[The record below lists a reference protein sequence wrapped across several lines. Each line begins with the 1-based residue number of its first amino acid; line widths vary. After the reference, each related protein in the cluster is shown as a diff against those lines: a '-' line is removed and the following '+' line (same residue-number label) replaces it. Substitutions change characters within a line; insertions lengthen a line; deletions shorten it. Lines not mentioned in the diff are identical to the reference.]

1 LIEKVATLEEL
12 GEITNYTKRT
22 VVKFWAEWC
31 QPCKKLAPHFEA
43 AADKSTATFVE
54 IDIENCEKKILDA
67 YRIQS
72 VPVVL
77 YFNMDR
83 FEVTA
88 IEGRT
93 SLQILKEIGE

>member
-1 LIEKVATLEEL
+1 MIEQITTFDEL
-12 GEITNYTKRT
+12 ANVTNSNKRT

-31 QPCKKLAPHFEA
+31 QPCKKLAPHFKA
-43 AADKSTATFVE
+43 ASEKSAAVFVE

-67 YRIQS
+67 YGIQS
-72 VPVVL
+72 VPAIL
-77 YFNMDR
+77 YFNTDR
-83 FEVTA
+83 FEIVT